1 MRVAEERDVV
11 SPMNAVLYWYFFFI
25 VLVISDHIHARRHR
39 PVCGRHKGE
48 KMNIINKGHISVI
61 LNNIQGKM

>member
-1 MRVAEERDVV
+1 MRVAEE
-11 SPMNAVLYWYFFFI
+11 LFI